1 MKIYNNGRVK
11 TCGECCVHNVPLW
24 CIEFK
29 GADGP
34 IFLCAKCLL
43 ALGSIVSP
51 LSILIQTGEG
61 IIEDP
66 LDSFDLKF

>member
-34 IFLCAKCLL
+34 IFLCAKCLHWGLSL
-43 ALGSIVSP
+43 AHS
-51 LSILIQTGEG
+51 LS
-61 IIEDP
+61 
-66 LDSFDLKF
+66 